1 MSITVRTSLLGLL
14 ARAEYRATRRLE
26 TALRDANLTAEQWRV
41 LTLLADG
48 TGHPMTEIAGYAMV
62 PAPTLTKIV
71 DRLIDRTLVH
81 RRIDPAD
88 RRRVLVFL
96 TSRGAELFNELTSE
110 VELVERE
117 IADLIGEADAVRL
130 GDLLN
135 RLAERLD

>member
-1 MSITVRTSLLGLL
+1 
-14 ARAEYRATRRLE
+14 
-26 TALRDANLTAEQWRV
+26 
-41 LTLLADG
+41 
-48 TGHPMTEIAGYAMV
+48 
-62 PAPTLTKIV
+62 
-71 DRLIDRTLVH
+71 
-81 RRIDPAD
+81 
-88 RRRVLVFL
+88 VFL

>member
-14 ARAEYRATRRLE
+14 ARAEHRATRRLE
-26 TALRDANLTAEQWRV
+26 IALRGANLTAEQWRV

-48 TGHPMTEIAGYAMV
+48 AGHPMTEIAGYAMV

-96 TSRGAELFNELTSE
+96 TGRGAEQYNELTSD

-117 IADLIGEADAVRL
+117 IVDLIGETDAARL
-130 GDLLN
+130 SELLS
-135 RLAERLD
+135 RLTERID